1 MSLSLE
7 ILPLILSR
15 SAFRIQTEFWFV
27 KVKTEMKFGEEC
39 RDRIRVSRIRNE
51 ALSFDVCG
59 YR

>member
-1 MSLSLE
+1 MSLFLE

-51 ALSFDVCG
+51 ALSFDV
-59 YR
+59 